1 MISIGIDRLAKENGK
16 CVCVYMHLKDITDM
30 HMVILFISV
39 PPNLD
44 GPIEEMQEVVKGEPI
59 LLQCPI
65 TGSPNPQ
72 IRWTKDGF
80 DLNFK

>member
-1 MISIGIDRLAKENGK
+1 
-16 CVCVYMHLKDITDM
+16 
-30 HMVILFISV
+30 MVILFISV
-39 PPNLD
+39 PPDLD

-65 TGSPNPQ
+65 TGLPNPH

>member
-1 MISIGIDRLAKENGK
+1 M
-16 CVCVYMHLKDITDM
+16 
-30 HMVILFISV
+30 
-39 PPNLD
+39 PPDLD
-44 GPIEEMQEVVKGEPI
+44 GPVEEMQEVVKGEPI

-72 IRWTKDGF
+72 IKWTKDGF

>member
-1 MISIGIDRLAKENGK
+1 MAPDLWDTEK
-16 CVCVYMHLKDITDM
+16 
-30 HMVILFISV
+30 LFWCFPV
-39 PPNLD
+39 PPDLD
-44 GPIEEMQEVVKGEPI
+44 GAVEEMQEVVKGEPI

-72 IRWTKDGF
+72 IKWTKDGF